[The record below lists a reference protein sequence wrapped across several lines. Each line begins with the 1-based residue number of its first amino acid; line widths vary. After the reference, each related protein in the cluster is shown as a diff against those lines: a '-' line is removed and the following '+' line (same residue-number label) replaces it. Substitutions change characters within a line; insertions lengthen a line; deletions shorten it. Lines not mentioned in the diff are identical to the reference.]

1 MPMTSF
7 SAVIRQSTDTRTSEE
22 ADMART
28 EALKKAQDKYS
39 QKVKQVILKFN
50 TETEPDLLEHLQ
62 KQDRIQTYIKALI
75 KQDMERQA

>member
-1 MPMTSF
+1 
-7 SAVIRQSTDTRTSEE
+7 
-22 ADMART
+22 MART

-62 KQDRIQTYIKALI
+62 KQDRIQTYIKMLI
-75 KQDMERQA
+75 KQDMEKQK

>member
-1 MPMTSF
+1 MG
-7 SAVIRQSTDTRTSEE
+7 
-22 ADMART
+22 RT

-39 QKVKQVILKFN
+39 QKIKQVILKFN
-50 TETEPDLLEHLQ
+50 TETELDLLEHLQ

>member
-1 MPMTSF
+1 
-7 SAVIRQSTDTRTSEE
+7 
-22 ADMART
+22 MART

-50 TETEPDLLEHLQ
+50 TETEADLLEHLQ

-75 KQDMERQA
+75 KRDIERQA

>member
-1 MPMTSF
+1 
-7 SAVIRQSTDTRTSEE
+7 
-22 ADMART
+22 MART

-39 QKVKQVILKFN
+39 QKIKQIILKFN

>member
-1 MPMTSF
+1 
-7 SAVIRQSTDTRTSEE
+7 
-22 ADMART
+22 MART

-39 QKVKQVILKFN
+39 QKIKQVILKFN
-50 TETEPDLLEHLQ
+50 TETEPDLVEHLQ

>member
-1 MPMTSF
+1 MG
-7 SAVIRQSTDTRTSEE
+7 
-22 ADMART
+22 RT

-39 QKVKQVILKFN
+39 QKIKQVILKFN

-75 KQDMERQA
+75 KQDMEKEE

>member
-1 MPMTSF
+1 MKTSGGYGRM
-7 SAVIRQSTDTRTSEE
+7 SGKSERRYN
-22 ADMART
+22 MART

-50 TETEPDLLEHLQ
+50 TETEADLLEHLQ

-75 KQDMERQA
+75 KRDIERQA

>member
-1 MPMTSF
+1 MSGK
-7 SAVIRQSTDTRTSEE
+7 SERKHN
-22 ADMART
+22 MART

-39 QKVKQVILKFN
+39 QKIKQVILKFN

>member
-1 MPMTSF
+1 
-7 SAVIRQSTDTRTSEE
+7 
-22 ADMART
+22 MART

-50 TETEPDLLEHLQ
+50 TETEADLLEHLQ

-75 KQDMERQA
+75 KQDLEREERK

>member
-1 MPMTSF
+1 MSGK
-7 SAVIRQSTDTRTSEE
+7 SERKHN
-22 ADMART
+22 MART

>member
-1 MPMTSF
+1 
-7 SAVIRQSTDTRTSEE
+7 
-22 ADMART
+22 MART

-50 TETEPDLLEHLQ
+50 IETEAHLVEHLQ

-75 KQDMERQA
+75 KQDMEKQA

>member
-1 MPMTSF
+1 
-7 SAVIRQSTDTRTSEE
+7 
-22 ADMART
+22 MART

>member
-1 MPMTSF
+1 
-7 SAVIRQSTDTRTSEE
+7 
-22 ADMART
+22 MART

-62 KQDRIQTYIKALI
+62 KQDRIQTYIKMLI
-75 KQDMERQA
+75 KQDMEKEEQK

>member
-1 MPMTSF
+1 
-7 SAVIRQSTDTRTSEE
+7 
-22 ADMART
+22 MART

-50 TETEPDLLEHLQ
+50 TETEADLLEHLQ

-75 KQDMERQA
+75 KQDMENKA

>member
-1 MPMTSF
+1 
-7 SAVIRQSTDTRTSEE
+7 
-22 ADMART
+22 MART

-62 KQDRIQTYIKALI
+62 KQDRIQTYIKMLI
-75 KQDMERQA
+75 KQDMEEKK

>member
-1 MPMTSF
+1 
-7 SAVIRQSTDTRTSEE
+7 
-22 ADMART
+22 MART

-75 KQDMERQA
+75 KQDMEKQA

>member
-1 MPMTSF
+1 
-7 SAVIRQSTDTRTSEE
+7 
-22 ADMART
+22 MART

-39 QKVKQVILKFN
+39 QKIRQVILKFN
-50 TETEPDLLEHLQ
+50 VETEPDLLEHLQ

>member
-1 MPMTSF
+1 
-7 SAVIRQSTDTRTSEE
+7 
-22 ADMART
+22 MART

-50 TETEPDLLEHLQ
+50 METEPDLLEHLQ

-75 KQDMERQA
+75 KQDMEGKK

>member
-1 MPMTSF
+1 
-7 SAVIRQSTDTRTSEE
+7 
-22 ADMART
+22 MART
-28 EALKKAQDKYS
+28 EALKKAQDKYN